1 MTVAREQCVIVGVTR
16 TVTVVMAGS
25 SDGLDSEVGGRVDE
39 RVMSG
44 RLTTDREPRVR
55 GCSGSWIGAMR
66 SVEEVRGVSL

>member
-16 TVTVVMAGS
+16 TVTVVMAGRE
-25 SDGLDSEVGGRVDE
+25 GLESEVGGRVEE

-44 RLTTDREPRVR
+44 RLTTEREPRVR

-66 SVEEVRGVSL
+66 SVRR